1 MRLAFAG
8 TPEFAAVALRRLI
21 EHGHEIVLVLTRQD
35 KQAGRGM
42 RLVISP
48 VSEVALEHGIALFKP
63 ATPRDP
69 LARARLSEAH
79 CEAMVVAA
87 YGLILPADVLVVPK
101 RGCLNIHA
109 SLLPRWRGAAPVH
122 RAIEA
127 GDPESGVSIMQMDAG
142 LDTGAVLLQRRL
154 AISAA
159 DTAGTLTARLSSLG
173 AEAIVEALAMLD
185 DLEPVPQNNA
195 LATYADKVSR
205 AEARIDWSLPA
216 EAIER
221 RLRAFD
227 PFPGCETLLDG
238 GVLKIWAADVV
249 SGDAP
254 PGTVI
259 TVNHDGVTIATGVGA
274 LALQT
279 VQRQGGRRMAI
290 AEFLRAA
297 QLKAGT
303 ILGA

>member
-21 EHGHEIVLVLTRQD
+21 EHGHELVLVLTRPD

-42 RLVISP
+42 RVAVSP
-48 VSEVALEHGIALFKP
+48 VSEIAQEHGIALFKP
-63 ATPRDP
+63 ATLRDP
-69 LARARLSEAH
+69 MARARLFEAQ

-87 YGLILPADVLVVPK
+87 YGLILPADVLVIPK

-109 SLLPRWRGAAPVH
+109 SLLPRWRGAAPIH

-127 GDPESGVSIMQMDAG
+127 GDAESGVSIMQMDAG
-142 LDTGAVLLQRRL
+142 LDTGAVLHQKRL
-154 AISAA
+154 AIAAA
-159 DTAGTLTARLSSLG
+159 DTTGTLTARLSSLG

-185 DLEPVPQNNA
+185 DLVPRPQDAA
-195 LATYADKVSR
+195 LATYAAKVSR
-205 AEARIDWSLPA
+205 AEARIDWSQPA

-238 GVLKIWAADVV
+238 GTLKIWAAKVV
-249 SGDAP
+249 SGEAP

-259 TVNHDGVTIATGVGA
+259 AVTRAGVTIATGVGA

-279 VQRQGGRRMAI
+279 VQRQGGKRLPI
-290 AEFLRAA
+290 AEFLRAV
-297 QLKAGT
+297 QVKTGT
-303 ILGA
+303 VLGT

>member
-1 MRLAFAG
+1 
-8 TPEFAAVALRRLI
+8 
-21 EHGHEIVLVLTRQD
+21 
-35 KQAGRGM
+35 
-42 RLVISP
+42 
-48 VSEVALEHGIALFKP
+48 
-63 ATPRDP
+63 
-69 LARARLSEAH
+69 
-79 CEAMVVAA
+79 
-87 YGLILPADVLVVPK
+87 
-101 RGCLNIHA
+101 
-109 SLLPRWRGAAPVH
+109 
-122 RAIEA
+122 
-127 GDPESGVSIMQMDAG
+127 MDAG

-195 LATYADKVSR
+195 LVTYADKVSR